1 VRDLVTETAAQVA
14 SPDAVTRSAGDPRHR
29 RRVALAV
36 VLVIAAAGAAAGL
49 IATGTFRGSK
59 PPSAASV
66 DQTAL
71 ATVKRQSLTSQAQV
85 SATLGYAGS
94 YDVILPPTGASSPSS
109 SSASTGTAHGVGGQS
124 GGQATGVF
132 TALPA
137 AGQVVSQGQSLYSV
151 NQSPTM
157 LLYGAVPA
165 YRTLSEGMSGTDVQ
179 QLNADL
185 VALGDASSSQLDPAS
200 AYFSAATAAGLD
212 KLQAAL
218 GLPQTGDLPLG
229 QTVFLPTAARVTN
242 VAVSV
247 GAPAQPG
254 ASILQATSTT
264 RDVIA
269 QLDATQQA
277 EIKAGDQV
285 TITLPNGQ
293 TTPGVVTSVGTVA
306 TSSSSGGQGSS
317 SGGGGGSG
325 STPTIQV
332 DIKPT
337 DPSATGSLDQAPVNV
352 TITTGEVKDAL
363 VVPVDALLAQGS
375 GGYAVEVVDGQGIHH
390 LVPVSLGLFDDADGL
405 VQVTSSQLQAGQQVV
420 VPKL

>member
-1 VRDLVTETAAQVA
+1 M
-14 SPDAVTRSAGDPRHR
+14 
-29 RRVALAV
+29 
-36 VLVIAAAGAAAGL
+36 LVIAAAGAAAGL
-49 IATGTFRGSK
+49 VATGTFRGSK

-71 ATVKRQSLTSQAQV
+71 ATVKRQSLTSQTQV

-94 YDVILPPTGASSPSS
+94 YDVILPPTGGSSPTG
-109 SSASTGTAHGVGGQS
+109 SSASTGTAHGAAGQS
-124 GGQATGVF
+124 GGQATGIF

-137 AGQVVSQGQSLYSV
+137 VGQVVTQGQGLYSV
-151 NQSPTM
+151 DQAPTV
-157 LLYGAVPA
+157 LLYGSVPA

-185 VALGDASSSQLDPAS
+185 VALGEASSSQLDPSS

-229 QTVFLPTAARVTN
+229 QAVFLPTAARVTN

-254 ASILQATSTT
+254 ESILQATSTT

-269 QLDATQQA
+269 QLDATQQS
-277 EIKAGDQV
+277 EVKAGDQV

-293 TTPGVVTSVGTVA
+293 TTPGMVTSVGTVA

-317 SGGGGGSG
+317 GGSTSGGGGGSG
-325 STPTIQV
+325 STPTVQV

-375 GGYAVEVVDGQGIHH
+375 GGYAVEVVDGQGTHR